1 MAYEI
6 FDTDVMS
13 EFFGKSQGVAYETR
27 DALPH
32 RVVETLDVIGFP
44 RVLRDSLV
52 LCCRNDPCVDGLIRR
67 EAAAHG
73 KLPKIRPQLVCTLRS
88 LDPRGTQ

>member
-6 FDTDVMS
+6 FDSTDVMS

-32 RVVETLDVIGFP
+32 RVVETLG
-44 RVLRDSLV
+44 
-52 LCCRNDPCVDGLIRR
+52 LCTT
-67 EAAAHG
+67 
-73 KLPKIRPQLVCTLRS
+73 TL
-88 LDPRGTQ
+88 L